1 MEALAV
7 NELCRRDLLR
17 AFLGA
22 PILGAPLLWAGC
34 RSKPTLRTLDN
45 MSGEI
50 VHRRERVG
58 HSLRDLKAIATPASW
73 QECDVAVIGAG
84 VSGLASVRGLDAA
97 GIKNSLLL
105 ELADDLGGTSRGG
118 ESYPW
123 GAHYITVPMAENRP
137 FLQLLSEV
145 GAVESMSGM
154 GPAVMAEQALCRDP
168 TERLFYRGR
177 WYEGLY
183 PLAGANRFELAER
196 ERFEQEID
204 SWASY
209 RDSQGRRAF
218 VLPMS
223 QGSDDQ
229 AVRELDKISMLQWLK
244 REGYSSQRLHWWI
257 EYACRDDYGTGLAD
271 TSAWSVFFYYASRK
285 MAAGSEYQEVI
296 TWPEGNARLVAHLRK
311 SLQERAKTNHVVVSV
326 ESREQDVQ
334 IIALHF
340 DDEQSEPKVVGIRAR
355 YAVMATPQFVNARI
369 VRGLEGRR
377 LEAAKSFDQSPWLV
391 ANLHLS
397 ERPAGAGFPLCWDN
411 VIYQSPA
418 LGYVVSTH
426 QDGPERGAT
435 VLTYYYPLID
445 SDPNVA
451 RRRLLSLGWRE
462 WAEVVLSDLERAH
475 PELRNLVERVDIARY
490 GHGMVRST
498 PGRIWD
504 GRRTLAAEPVGR
516 VHFAH
521 SDLSGVALFEEAFDR
536 GLRAAQQVASRMQ
549 SDGMQVPAQ
558 P

>member
-1 MEALAV
+1 METLAV

-22 PILGAPLLWAGC
+22 PILGAPILWAGC
-34 RSKPTLRTLDN
+34 RSKTKARTLDN
-45 MSGEI
+45 ISGEI

-58 HSLRDLKAIATPASW
+58 HSLRDLRSVPTPTTW
-73 QECDVAVIGAG
+73 KDCEVAVIGGG
-84 VSGLASVRGLDAA
+84 VAGLASMRGLDAA
-97 GIKNSLLL
+97 GIKNTLLL
-105 ELADDLGGTSRGG
+105 ELADDLGGTARG
-118 ESYPW
+118 ESSYPW
-123 GAHYITVPMAENRP
+123 GAHYITVPMEENRP
-137 FLQLLSEV
+137 LIDLLDEV
-145 GAVESMSGM
+145 GAVESISAAGE
-154 GPAVMAEQALCRDP
+154 PVMAEETLCRDP
-168 TERLFYRGR
+168 SERLFYRGR

-183 PLAGANRFELAER
+183 PLAGANRSELAEK
-196 ERFEQEID
+196 ERFDNTID
-204 SWASY
+204 LWASY
-209 RDSQGRRAF
+209 RDARGRRAF

-229 AVRELDKISMLQWLK
+229 VVRDLDKISMLQWLK

-285 MAAGSEYQEVI
+285 RGAGSDYQEVV

-311 SLQERAKTNHVVVSV
+311 PLEGRTRANHAVISV
-326 ESREQDVQ
+326 ESGDQGVQ
-334 IIALHF
+334 IVALHF
-340 DDEQSEPKVVGIRAR
+340 DDPQAEPKLVGIRAR
-355 YAVMATPQFVNARI
+355 YAIMATPQFINARI
-369 VRGLEGRR
+369 VKGLAGSR
-377 LEAAKSFDQSPWLV
+377 LDAAKSFDQSPWLV

-397 ERPAGAGFPLCWDN
+397 NRPVGAGFPLCWDN
-411 VIYQSPA
+411 VMYQSPA

-426 QDGPERGAT
+426 QEGPERGPT

-451 RRRLLSLGWRE
+451 RRRLLSLGWQE

-475 PELRNLVERVDIARY
+475 PGLRNITQRVDIARY

-504 GRRTLAAEPVGR
+504 GRRAMAAQPVGR

-536 GLRAAQQVASRMQ
+536 GLKAAEQVADRAASEAVV
-549 SDGMQVPAQ
+549 VPAQ